1 MSVAPQS
8 YPLLR
13 FCLLLIFGIALL
25 TFFVGQDW
33 PAVVAEE
40 TASFTCTNG
49 IGIPKSECQALVD
62 LYNQTNGSAWTNKAG
77 WLTPAISPCFWH
89 GVTCS
94 SGHVTE
100 LTLRSNNLV
109 GSLSHSLGALSY
121 LTELTL
127 AENGLHGPLPDALG
141 SLSNLTNLDLNDNEL
156 QGPLP
161 DALGNLENLAYLSLG
176 HNQLTGPIPDALGNL
191 YNLEGLWLYDNY
203 LSGTLPMVLG
213 NLTALEDLDLSSNGF
228 TGELPIELGNLGGL
242 HSLSLAWNQLE
253 GELPAYFLSNSPDL
267 THLNLA
273 GNQFSGELGEQFYN
287 LTNLNYLALSYNQ
300 FSGKMPPQL
309 GDLTALTQLDLGAN
323 QLEGALPPSIG
334 NLTNL
339 TSLNLYNNQFH
350 SALPDEFCNLANLR
364 YLNLGYNTFAGE
376 LPIGILQGL
385 SQLNTLDLQHNGF
398 SGAIPVELGELVQL
412 NELYLSGNQLSGA
425 IPPEL
430 GNLRNLA
437 YLSLNNNQL
446 TGTIPPALGNLKAVT
461 TLNLGGNQLSGP
473 LPEALGALTNLE
485 YLAVHE
491 NQLSGSLP
499 AALGNLQALRGL
511 WLYSNQLTGHLPLT
525 LGQVTKLEALNL
537 SNNQLQGGVPAAL
550 GNLTLLRELSLNN
563 NKFTGALPEAL
574 GQLPKLEKLY
584 LSNNQLQ
591 GVVPATLGNLTTL
604 QTLALHDNSFSG
616 PLPATL
622 GNLVN
627 LKNFQ
632 LQNNPTLA
640 GPLPITFIQLTQMNE
655 FYFEQTQLCIPQDL
669 ALQQWLLSIPY
680 LTKSNHFCEPPTP
693 TPTSTAS
700 NTPTPSPTA
709 TATSTPSPTA
719 TASATNMPSPT
730 PTAPAT
736 ATLTPTPTFTAAPRT
751 GDAFEADNECSQAR
765 LLTNDGA
772 PQSRTFHTDDDVD
785 WLRFDTSAGV
795 AYRVEATIP
804 DGSTADVMLEL
815 YTLCDVEPTQRWD
828 ESFTPGA
835 RLVFT
840 TTTAAPVY
848 LRLANHQRL
857 VQGRDG
863 QVVDASYQ
871 IAVAALPPPTREG
884 AVILV
889 AGRVKSNDKLQRNIH
904 NVTNLAFRLFLNA
917 GYTADN
923 IQYLATDHTLPG
935 YDAAATK
942 AELRDTIKIW
952 AAARL
957 QAGAPLTLYLVDHG
971 DVDKFYL
978 DKPQE
983 QTLTPGE
990 LDEWLTDLEA
1000 AIPGIKIN
1008 VIIEA
1013 CHAGSFIR
1021 KPGSIA
1027 KAGRVVITSS
1037 NEEWDAYAS
1046 RDGAH
1051 FSDHFLT
1058 NLHQMR
1064 NLAMSFADAR
1074 SAVMRLYPYQQPWL
1088 DANGDGNANQSEDL
1102 VGAAQRGFSFP
1113 GTLSEEV
1120 WPPYL
1125 LTSTPVVA
1133 VTEGRGA
1140 ITVDARDNQSIG
1152 AVWAVIYPPSYTAVA
1167 GTDELIAE
1175 ELITLPLQPQG
1186 DNRYSAE
1193 YSGFTEP
1200 GSYRILIQATDN
1212 DGLQARPVEVTVQ
1225 VGGHRL
1231 LLPLVTR

>member
-1 MSVAPQS
+1 MSFAPQS
-8 YPLLR
+8 HPLLR
-13 FCLLLIFGIALL
+13 FGLLFICGIVLWSFLA
-25 TFFVGQDW
+25 GQDW
-33 PAVVAEE
+33 PAVAAEE

-49 IGIPKSECQALVD
+49 MGIPKSECQALVD
-62 LYNQTNGSAWTNKAG
+62 LYNQTNGSAWTNKDG
-77 WLTPAISPCFWH
+77 WLNPNILPCFWH
-89 GVTCS
+89 GVTCR

-100 LTLRSNNLV
+100 LTLRNNNLV
-109 GSLSHSLGALSY
+109 GSLSQSLAALPY

-141 SLSNLTNLDLNDNEL
+141 SLSNLTNVDLNDNEL

-161 DALGNLENLAYLSLG
+161 DALGNLANLVYLSLG
-176 HNQLTGPIPDALGNL
+176 HNQLTGPIPDTLGNL
-191 YNLEGLWLYDNY
+191 YNLEGLWLYDNQ
-203 LSGTLPMVLG
+203 LSGALPTALG
-213 NLTALEDLDLSSNGF
+213 NLSALEDLDLSSNGF
-228 TGELPIELGNLGGL
+228 TGALPVELGNLEEL

-267 THLNLA
+267 YHLNLT
-273 GNQFSGELGEQFYN
+273 GNRLSGELGEQFYN

-309 GDLTALTQLDLGAN
+309 GDLTALTDLDLSAN
-323 QLEGALPPSIG
+323 QLEGALPPAIG
-334 NLTNL
+334 NLTKL

-350 SALPDEFCNLANLR
+350 SPLPEEFCNLTNLR
-364 YLNLGYNTFAGE
+364 YLNLAYNAFADD

-385 SQLNTLDLQHNGF
+385 SQLRTLDLQHNGF
-398 SGAIPVELGELVQL
+398 SGAIPTELGGLVELT
-412 NELYLSGNQLSGA
+412 ELYLSGNQLSGA

-430 GNLRNLA
+430 GNLRNLI
-437 YLSLNNNQL
+437 YLGLNDNEL
-446 TGTIPPALGNLKAVT
+446 TGTIPPALGELKALT
-461 TLNLGGNQLSGP
+461 TLNLGGNQLSGS
-473 LPEALGALTNLE
+473 LPEALGALTKLE
-485 YLAVHE
+485 DLALYE

-499 AALGNLQALRGL
+499 AALGNLPALRGL
-511 WLYSNQLTGHLPLT
+511 WLYTNQLTGELPLT
-525 LGQVTKLEALNL
+525 LGQLTKLEALNL

-563 NKFTGALPEAL
+563 NTFTGALPEAL
-574 GQLPKLEKLY
+574 GQVTKLEKLH
-584 LSNNQLQ
+584 LSNNDLQ
-591 GVVPATLGNLTTL
+591 GVVPATVGNLTML
-604 QTLALHDNSFSG
+604 QALALHDNRFSG

-627 LKNFQ
+627 LTNLQ

-640 GPLPITFIQLTQMNE
+640 GPLPTTFTQLTQMNE
-655 FYFEQTQLCIPQDL
+655 FYFAQTQLCIPQEF
-669 ALQQWLLSIPY
+669 ALQQWLLQIPN
-680 LTKSNHFCEPPTP
+680 LETTKLFCDPTTPPPPPPPTFTW
-693 TPTSTAS
+693 TPT
-700 NTPTPSPTA
+700 PTA
-709 TATSTPSPTA
+709 TATPTTTPTA
-719 TASATNMPSPT
+719 TPTATSTATPT
-730 PTAPAT
+730 PTA
-736 ATLTPTPTFTAAPRT
+736 TLSSRT
-751 GDAFEADNECSQAR
+751 GDDFETDNECSQAR
-765 LLTNDGA
+765 LLTNDLA

-785 WLRFDTSAGV
+785 WLRFDTTAGV

-815 YTLCDVEPTQRWD
+815 YKLCDVEPTQRWD

-840 TTTAAPVY
+840 TATTAPIY

-857 VQGRDG
+857 AQGRDG
-863 QVVDASYQ
+863 QVVEASYQ
-871 IAVAALPPPTREG
+871 IAVAALPPPTRAG
-884 AVILV
+884 AVIIV

-904 NVTNLAFRLFLNA
+904 NVTNRAFRLFLNA
-917 GYTADN
+917 GHTADN
-923 IQYLATDHTLPG
+923 IQYLATDPTLPG

-942 AELRDTIKIW
+942 AELRDAIKIW

-983 QTLTPGE
+983 QTLTPGD
-990 LDEWLTDLEA
+990 LDEWLADLEA
-1000 AIPGIKIN
+1000 AIPGVKIN

-1064 NLAMSFADAR
+1064 DLAMSFADAR

-1102 VGAAQRGFSFP
+1102 VGAAQRGFIFP
-1113 GTLSEEV
+1113 GTLSEDA

-1125 LTSTPVVA
+1125 LTTTPVITA
-1133 VTEGRGA
+1133 TEGHGA
-1140 ITVDARDNQSIG
+1140 ITVEARDNQSIG
-1152 AVWAVIYPPSYTAVA
+1152 AVWAVIYPPSYTVVA

-1186 DNRYSAE
+1186 DNRYSAG
-1193 YSGFTEP
+1193 YSSFTEP